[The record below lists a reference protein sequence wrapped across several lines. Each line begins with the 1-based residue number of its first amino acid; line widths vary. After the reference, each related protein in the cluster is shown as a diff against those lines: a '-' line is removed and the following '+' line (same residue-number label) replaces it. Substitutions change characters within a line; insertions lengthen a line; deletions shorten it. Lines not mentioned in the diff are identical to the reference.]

1 MNPVAKVAEREL
13 EHWGSDTQP
22 ERMTTESKLA
32 DKFVV
37 FLIDEWHWVEI
48 VSFVD
53 PVEAKALLFDT

>member
-1 MNPVAKVAEREL
+1 MQKINKHVVVNPVAKVAEREL

-37 FLIDEWHWVEI
+37 FLIDE
-48 VSFVD
+48 
-53 PVEAKALLFDT
+53 